1 MNPYREEKIFDIV
14 KKLRLAEKEIT
25 DNASIDVMDLHFIT
39 GILFCHSSLEKGK
52 NLRLS
57 HLAPISFKKA
67 DAKRIREAFEECG
80 FRNHIVI
87 HTTLTHAD
95 ITVITD
101 ILRYY
106 NRKKISASLVEKFIK
121 QCKEGK
127 IVFYME
133 NNSYSFN

>member
-1 MNPYREEKIFDIV
+1 MKKAKVVNITYQESDTITCQGKRANINKYLKKGYSIKEERNGYWVLIKPVTVIV
-14 KKLRLAEKEIT
+14 KLENDAGETAMFNIKE
-25 DNASIDVMDLHFIT
+25 
-39 GILFCHSSLEKGK
+39 
-52 NLRLS
+52 
-57 HLAPISFKKA
+57 
-67 DAKRIREAFEECG
+67 
-80 FRNHIVI
+80 
-87 HTTLTHAD
+87 
-95 ITVITD
+95 D